1 MCGKYSKGLGCI
13 PGGESHRFPH
23 MVGLESSKMSETPS
37 ISASSPQQPEDQHA
51 ITGAAGL
58 IGVATF
64 SSRILGFIRDMILA
78 GLLGASAAADAFF
91 VAYRIPNLLRE
102 LVAEGSMSSAFIP
115 VFTEYHTLRSRRET
129 WELAS
134 AVFTT
139 LLSIV
144 TLITLIGIV
153 VAPTIV
159 WLVAPGFHD
168 EPDKLGMTTTLTQIM
183 FPYLIFISLAAL
195 TMGILNSLRA
205 FAAPALAPVL
215 FNVCI
220 IAAALFVAPLV
231 EHPVIGVAI
240 GVVIGGLAQFVIQL
254 PGVHKRG
261 LLFQW
266 KFDPGHPGV
275 RRIGRLIIPSLL
287 GMSVTQVNIT
297 VSTILASFYAG
308 GPTYLFYGMRLIQFP
323 LGIFGVALATAILP
337 TLSAQAAR
345 GSLEEL
351 RDTLAF
357 GLRMI
362 GFIILPSMAGLMLLR
377 VPIVHLF
384 FEHGSFSAIDTTG
397 TAAAILAYAVGLWAF
412 AGIRIIVAAFY
423 SLQDTKTPA
432 LAAVASMILNI
443 VLALSLMEPLHHA
456 GLALA
461 TALSAMFNIT
471 ILIAVLTSRLGGIDW
486 ISLGKSLGRSL
497 TATAPVA
504 LGCLWIANLGLWH
517 EPEQWIL
524 KSAVLALGIGLS
536 VITYMGTHT
545 LYQSDELNVCRHLWQ
560 TKLVKRFRK

>member
-1 MCGKYSKGLGCI
+1 
-13 PGGESHRFPH
+13 
-23 MVGLESSKMSETPS
+23 
-37 ISASSPQQPEDQHA
+37 
-51 ITGAAGL
+51 
-58 IGVATF
+58 
-64 SSRILGFIRDMILA
+64 
-78 GLLGASAAADAFF
+78 
-91 VAYRIPNLLRE
+91 
-102 LVAEGSMSSAFIP
+102 AFIP
-115 VFTEYHTLRSRRET
+115 VFTEYHTLRNKRDT

-139 LLSIV
+139 LLSLV

-168 EPDKLGMTTTLTQIM
+168 DPAKLSMTTTLTQIM

-205 FAAPALAPVL
+205 FAAPAFAPVL

-220 IAAALFVAPLV
+220 IASAVFIAPLL
-231 EHPVIGVAI
+231 ENPVIGVAI

-266 KFDPGHPGV
+266 RFEPGHPGV

-287 GMSVTQVNIT
+287 GMSVTQINLT

-345 GSLEEL
+345 GSLDEL
-351 RDTLAF
+351 RNTLGF

-362 GFIILPSMAGLMLLR
+362 GFIILPAMAGLILLR
-377 VPIVHLF
+377 EPIVHLF
-384 FEHGSFSAIDTTG
+384 FEHGAFSAADTAG
-397 TAAAILAYAVGLWAF
+397 TAAALLAYAVGLWAF
-412 AGIRIIVAAFY
+412 AGVRIIVAAFY

-432 LAAVASMILNI
+432 WAAVAAMIMNI
-443 VLALSLMEPLHHA
+443 VLALALMEPMHHV

-471 ILIAVLTSRLGGIDW
+471 FLIVVLNSRLGGIDW
-486 ISLGKSLGRSL
+486 GGLGKSLGRSVL
-497 TATAPVA
+497 ATIPVVLA
-504 LGCLWIANLGLWH
+504 CLGIANFDVWH
-517 EPEQWIL
+517 EPEQWLL
-524 KSAVLALGIGLS
+524 KSIVLGLGIGLS
-536 VITYMGTHT
+536 MVGYIGIHM
-545 LYQSDELNVCRHLWQ
+545 LYQSDELNVCRQLLES
-560 TKLVKRFRK
+560 KLGRKSRKEQ